1 MDTANQTLR
10 LCIASPS
17 FFPTYGGAQLRF
29 MRYLPGFRERGL
41 EPHVVTGTPTTKE
54 VAGTTVQADW
64 IARSPGHIF
73 PTEEVSG
80 TPVHRV
86 RLPDEKGWRR
96 TIIFNQTLV
105 RFCRDPATRPDVLQ
119 LVTNLRPRTIPW
131 LMRLRRMRIPTVY
144 AVTMAPTNTS
154 KKPHKR
160 FLRDANF
167 RRLYNQLDCIIT
179 NNSPLRDMVREFGVT
194 TRIEVIPN
202 GVDLQRF
209 CPEADG
215 HDRRAVREA
224 LGIPASDRVICTVG
238 AVIPRKGAHLLLEAW
253 VRLLQRFPRTHVIL
267 VGPETH
273 LEHPKLGDFRRQLE
287 DLARASGAAERVHF
301 TGVVDNVEAYLRAA
315 DLFVLPTEREG
326 LPNSVLEAMAISVP
340 VVITPYIGLSDDIGV
355 PGRHYLLAQPNA
367 EALAEAM
374 AEMLEDPERRGEQ
387 GRRGREWVEETM
399 DLDRSLDRYVAL
411 YRELASSG
419 SRARKVGS

>member
-1 MDTANQTLR
+1 MDTANETIR

-41 EPHVVTGTPTTKE
+41 EVHVVTGTPTAKE

-64 IARSPGHIF
+64 IARSPGHLF
-73 PTEEVSG
+73 PTEEISG
-80 TPVHRV
+80 TPVHRI

-96 TIIFNQTLV
+96 TIMFNQTLL

-131 LMRLRRMRIPTVY
+131 LMRLRRMRIPTVF

-179 NNSPLRDMVREFGVT
+179 NNSPLRDMVRAFGVT

-209 CPEADG
+209 YPEPDG
-215 HDRRAVREA
+215 RDRRLVREA
-224 LGIPASDRVICTVG
+224 LGIPDSDLVICTVG
-238 AVIPRKGAHLLLEAW
+238 AVLPRKGAHLLLEAW
-253 VRLLQRFPRTHVIL
+253 VRLLPRFPATHVVL

-273 LEHPKLGDFRRQLE
+273 LEHPKLGDFRRRLE
-287 DLARASGAAERVHF
+287 ELARASGVPQRVHF

-326 LPNSVLEAMAISVP
+326 LPNSVLEAMAIALP

-355 PGRHYLLAQPNA
+355 AGRHYLLAQPNG
-367 EALAEAM
+367 EALAEVM
-374 AEMLEDPERRGEQ
+374 AGLLADPDRRRGL
-387 GRRGREWVEETM
+387 GRAGREWVEETM
-399 DLDRSLDRYVAL
+399 DLERSLDRYVAL
-411 YRELASSG
+411 YRELALSSSG
-419 SRARKVGS
+419 ARALRP